1 VNLGELLQFTKSS
14 GASDLYLSAGAPLM
28 VRVHGEVRHLSAPG
42 VPPEGLPS
50 QEVHRMLY
58 EVLNDAQRHR
68 LEETY
73 ELDLSVDLK
82 GVGRFRANAFLH
94 DRGLGAV
101 FRVIPQDVPTM
112 QKLGLPD
119 VLTGLAGKPSGLVL
133 VTGPTGSGKST
144 TLAAMLDHV
153 NETTTGHIITIED
166 PIEFVHRPK
175 KCMVHQRELGPNTK
189 SFANALR
196 SALREDPDVILVG
209 EMRDLDTISLAL
221 TAAETGHLVLATL
234 HTVSAGKTVDRIV
247 SVFPEG
253 QQAQVRTM
261 LAGSL
266 QGIVAQVLL
275 PRADEGGRVAAH
287 EILIATHAVRALIR
301 EDKVH
306 QLPTALQTGARL
318 GMQTLQASIAKL
330 AAEGRIARRVA
341 EEAQLEYCGSV
352 DVAPAGP
359 GASPGAAAAD
369 PAPAGASA
377 SAYAKPRYTYGS
389 R

>member
-1 VNLGELLQFTKSS
+1 MNLGELLQFTKQS

-28 VRVHGEVRHLSAPG
+28 VRVHGDVRQLTAPG
-42 VPPEGLPS
+42 VPPEGLPR
-50 QEVHRMLY
+50 QQVHEMLY
-58 EVLNDAQRHR
+58 EVLSDGQRNR
-68 LEETY
+68 LEEHY
-73 ELDLSVDLK
+73 ELDLSLDLK
-82 GVGRFRANAFLH
+82 GVGRFRANAFFH
-94 DRGLGAV
+94 DRGLGAI
-101 FRVIPQDVPTM
+101 FRVIPQEIPSAR
-112 QKLGLPD
+112 KLGLPD
-119 VLTGLAGKPSGLVL
+119 VLTQLVTKPSGLVL

-153 NETTTGHIITIED
+153 NDTLPGHVITIED

-189 SFANALR
+189 SFANALK

-209 EMRDLDTISLAL
+209 EMRDLETISLAL

-234 HTVSAGKTVDRIV
+234 HTVSATKTVDRIV

-253 QQAQVRTM
+253 EQAQIRTM

-275 PRADEGGRVAAH
+275 PRADTAGRVAAH
-287 EILIATHAVRALIR
+287 EILVATHAVRALIR

-306 QLPTALQTGARL
+306 QLPTAIQTGARL
-318 GMQTLQASIAKL
+318 GMQTLAGAIGRL
-330 AAEGRIARRVA
+330 AAEGKISRQTS
-341 EEAQLEYCGSV
+341 EETQLEYCGSV
-352 DVAPAGP
+352 DPNPPPPAP
-359 GASPGAAAAD
+359 GAPGAVATAAAA
-369 PAPAGASA
+369 ASGLPG
-377 SAYAKPRYTYGS
+377 AKPKFAYGA